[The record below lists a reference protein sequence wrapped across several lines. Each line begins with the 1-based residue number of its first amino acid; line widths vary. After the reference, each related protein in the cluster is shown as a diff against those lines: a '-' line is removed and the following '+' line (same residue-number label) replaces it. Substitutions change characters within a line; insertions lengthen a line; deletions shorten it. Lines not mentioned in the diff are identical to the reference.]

1 LSQGSAAQTTGVSS
15 LNLYGGVLDAN
26 GLRNPAEGI
35 FGKPRIDIT
44 QGTLVLWGDDR
55 AIVKQYVSSG
65 WLVAYHGGQGLV
77 KAVWTA
83 DPNRTTV
90 TGIKLAPEQASYP
103 TPSDQAVVSK
113 PVLLSWRP
121 GSKAVKHDVY
131 FGTDFDD
138 VNTASRSSD
147 PNGVLVSQ
155 GQDPNTYAP
164 ALDLG
169 KTYYWRIDEVDHA
182 SPANIYRGE
191 VFEFTVAPYVLVED
205 FESYDDECNRIF
217 FTWLGGASDSGSQ
230 DPACPRAPYAGNGT
244 GSAVGNYDP
253 PFAERTLIHSGQQ
266 SMPVGYN
273 NSTSSSSEVSAKT
286 VDLHVGADWSDPNLA
301 SLSVWF
307 YGAATNS
314 AEKMYVRLNDAKVDY
329 TGPATDL
336 QQAFWHEWLISLG
349 SFGVD
354 LRNVTDLAIGFARG
368 AGGAGTMLFDDLRLT
383 TVVPDTSLVQLARW
397 PLNSSTTTSS
407 AASDKVTAQPEAAT
421 SLYVIRDYG
430 GIDGSQRVY
439 GASGTLGNW
448 PAETAANPDRYA
460 QFAFTPNP
468 GVSVKVTSISLSVGN
483 SGGSTD
489 VKVSLHYSTDDF
501 ATSKVL
507 EEAIALPSSALLQKT
522 YAPNVQV
529 PNGKT
534 FSLRAYPWLQGGRAS
549 GKYFNIKDVLIS
561 GTTTP

>member
-1 LSQGSAAQTTGVSS
+1 VTQGDTAAFMGSQGTTTFV
-15 LNLYGGVLDAN
+15 
-26 GLRNPAEGI
+26 P
-35 FGKPRIDIT
+35 
-44 QGTLVLWGDDR
+44 GTLALG
-55 AIVKQYVSSG
+55 
-65 WLVAYHGGQGLV
+65 
-77 KAVWTA
+77 
-83 DPNRTTV
+83 
-90 TGIKLAPEQASYP
+90 
-103 TPSDQAVVSK
+103 
-113 PVLLSWRP
+113 
-121 GSKAVKHDVY
+121 VKH
-131 FGTDFDD
+131 
-138 VNTASRSSD
+138 
-147 PNGVLVSQ
+147 
-155 GQDPNTYAP
+155 
-164 ALDLG
+164 
-169 KTYYWRIDEVDHA
+169 YWRIDEVDHA